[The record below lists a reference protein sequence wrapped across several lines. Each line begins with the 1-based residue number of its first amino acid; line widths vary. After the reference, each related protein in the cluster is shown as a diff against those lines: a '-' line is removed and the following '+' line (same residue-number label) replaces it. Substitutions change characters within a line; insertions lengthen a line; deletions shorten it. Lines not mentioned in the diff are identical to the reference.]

1 MRITSLYKVL
11 KICSEG
17 KTTADRIRLLQENN
31 SAPLQTI
38 LKYAFDPT
46 IKFLLPTGPAP
57 YKATEAIDQ
66 EGRLLQEL
74 RRLYLFIEGGNPNL
88 SKVKREMLFLQLLE
102 SIDPSD
108 AELLVAVKDKKL
120 PFKNINEKIVRQAF
134 PGLLTEEQIEQNA
147 KEI

>member
-1 MRITSLYKVL
+1 MRITSLYTVL

-17 KTTADRIRLLQENN
+17 KTPTDRVRLLQENN

-57 YKATEAIDQ
+57 FKATEAIDQ

-74 RRLYLFIEGGNPNL
+74 RRLYLFVEGGNPNL
-88 SKVKREMLFLQLLE
+88 TKVKREMLFLQLLE
-102 SIDPSD
+102 SIDSKD

-147 KEI
+147 KEA